1 MLITES
7 SEVRKARVL
16 IKSLRPWMK
25 VSCYGGEVNTVVL
38 SLHLISVCGEVSA
51 EAVGI
56 FEWYCSAGL

>member
-1 MLITES
+1 
-7 SEVRKARVL
+7 
-16 IKSLRPWMK
+16 MK